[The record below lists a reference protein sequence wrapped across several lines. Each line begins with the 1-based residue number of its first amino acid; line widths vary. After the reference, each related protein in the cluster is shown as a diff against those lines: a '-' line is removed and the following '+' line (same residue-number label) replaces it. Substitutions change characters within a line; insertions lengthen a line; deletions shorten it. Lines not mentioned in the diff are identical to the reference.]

1 MQHGRIETTVPQG
14 METRGPRGAG
24 RREAAEGAEQA
35 SAGGF
40 ALLLSALGAADGA
53 SRDMPEAPLVE
64 ADLSVL
70 DGYGLDAPDGLPLP
84 APLADAEEALTPP
97 EDQSGASSL
106 AWLLAS
112 RPAGAE
118 SAQAAPADATDPGAG
133 LPGQGA
139 RWAPGAAAATQV
151 GLGLVRPGTETL
163 VGETAALDG
172 QGEVRN
178 ARSAP
183 AGLRAGRAALAAS
196 AADQAAGSRLPVGHR
211 HALADAPGLVA
222 GPTLGA
228 SRTLAGAGNSE
239 AAGARQSGGE
249 RTPEAP
255 GPAWSGGERM
265 QPQALSALPVGAA
278 WQPGA
283 DAARPGG
290 GHPGGGAPGAG
301 GFAGAV
307 AAAEPERTPGEGLD
321 PADAAGLPLDG
332 EAAEALLAERIT
344 HWVHQGI
351 QNAALTVEREGAA
364 VQVQVALRGSEA
376 HVQLRSD
383 DAQARQLLDAGSGEL
398 RTLLQ
403 EQGLQLAGMSVSSQ
417 AAGGGS
423 AREQDAVPAGAGRRG
438 VVRAAAPEGAENR
451 PGTPRGRGIG
461 ERSVDVYA

>member
-1 MQHGRIETTVPQG
+1 
-14 METRGPRGAG
+14 
-24 RREAAEGAEQA
+24 AEGEEQA
-35 SAGGF
+35 RAGGF

-183 AGLRAGRAALAAS
+183 AGLRAG
-196 AADQAAGSRLPVGHR
+196 
-211 HALADAPGLVA
+211 
-222 GPTLGA
+222 
-228 SRTLAGAGNSE
+228 
-239 AAGARQSGGE
+239 
-249 RTPEAP
+249 
-255 GPAWSGGERM
+255 
-265 QPQALSALPVGAA
+265 
-278 WQPGA
+278 
-283 DAARPGG
+283 
-290 GHPGGGAPGAG
+290 
-301 GFAGAV
+301 
-307 AAAEPERTPGEGLD
+307 
-321 PADAAGLPLDG
+321 
-332 EAAEALLAERIT
+332 
-344 HWVHQGI
+344 
-351 QNAALTVEREGAA
+351 
-364 VQVQVALRGSEA
+364 
-376 HVQLRSD
+376 
-383 DAQARQLLDAGSGEL
+383 
-398 RTLLQ
+398 
-403 EQGLQLAGMSVSSQ
+403 
-417 AAGGGS
+417 
-423 AREQDAVPAGAGRRG
+423 
-438 VVRAAAPEGAENR
+438 
-451 PGTPRGRGIG
+451 
-461 ERSVDVYA
+461 